1 MFAAQ
6 LKNFMIDGG
15 IYSVAEIA
23 LAELNFTSYYLYVF
37 LILMILDTT

>member
-6 LKNFMIDGG
+6 LKNFMIDWG

-23 LAELNFTSYYLYVF
+23 
-37 LILMILDTT
+37 